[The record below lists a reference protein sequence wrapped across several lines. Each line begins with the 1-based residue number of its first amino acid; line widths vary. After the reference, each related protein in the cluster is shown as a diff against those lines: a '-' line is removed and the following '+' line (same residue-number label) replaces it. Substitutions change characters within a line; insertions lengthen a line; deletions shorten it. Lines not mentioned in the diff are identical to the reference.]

1 MKLINRVKSLRSS
14 NGWTQEQFAQMI
26 GVTRQTIISLEKG
39 SYTPSLL
46 LAMQIARVL
55 RASCRIDFLLGGG
68 IGMKR
73 VIIQSCL
80 NICMYFLGAA
90 LISSIHEQTKCFS
103 ITIRFKEL
111 DLI

>member
-26 GVTRQTIISLEKG
+26 GVTRQTVISLEKG

-55 RASCRIDFLLGGG
+55 ERP
-68 IGMKR
+68 
-73 VIIQSCL
+73 VE
-80 NICMYFLGAA
+80 
-90 LISSIHEQTKCFS
+90 SIFYLEEES
-103 ITIRFKEL
+103 
-111 DLI
+111 